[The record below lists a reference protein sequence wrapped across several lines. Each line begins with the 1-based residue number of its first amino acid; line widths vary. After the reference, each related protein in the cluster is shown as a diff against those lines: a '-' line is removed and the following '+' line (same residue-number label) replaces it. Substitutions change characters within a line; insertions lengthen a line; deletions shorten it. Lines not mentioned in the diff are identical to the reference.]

1 MNAPAITHI
10 LFDLGNVLV
19 SLRPVQYDTAMCPA
33 LDAQQQPQPHALL
46 AAYECGGIPTAD
58 FVAHAPLEL
67 GLRLT
72 TEQFRARFQSIVG
85 DWHPQTA
92 PLLTALRSRYRLGC
106 LSNTNPL
113 HIEALEAR
121 GPHLALLHDCFFSHT
136 IGCMKPA
143 PAAYQHVLSAW
154 EVPPAR
160 ILFIDDRDENV
171 SAARELGM
179 QAAHAH
185 GPQALMA
192 ACAGLLP

>member
-1 MNAPAITHI
+1 MKEPAITHI

-19 SLRPVQYDTAMCPA
+19 SLRPVEHGAAMCPA
-33 LDAQQQPQPHALL
+33 LATQQSHALVVG
-46 AAYECGGIPTAD
+46 YECGRIPTSE
-58 FVAHAPLEL
+58 FVARAPHEL
-67 GLRLT
+67 GLHLT
-72 TEQFRARFQSIVG
+72 TEQFRVRFQSIIG
-85 DWHPQTA
+85 DWYPQTA

-136 IGCMKPA
+136 IGYMKPA

-154 EVPPAR
+154 QVAPAR
-160 ILFIDDRDENV
+160 ILFVDDRDENV
-171 SAARELGM
+171 AAALELGL
-179 QAAHAH
+179 QTVHAC
-185 GPQALMA
+185 GPQALTA